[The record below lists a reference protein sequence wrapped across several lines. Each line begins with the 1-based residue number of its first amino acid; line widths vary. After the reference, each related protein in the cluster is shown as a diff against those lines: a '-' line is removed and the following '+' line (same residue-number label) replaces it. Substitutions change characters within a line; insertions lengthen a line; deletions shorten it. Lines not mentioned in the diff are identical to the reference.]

1 MPIPA
6 TAPMRFLDAKILRSI
21 SSLELSARLLV
32 EGMYA
37 SRHRCPF
44 YGYSVEFKAYREYS
58 PGDEPRM
65 LDWKLLA
72 RTERFYIKRFE
83 MESNMNIVP
92 LLDVSGSMGYQ
103 PTDKNRLSKLEYGC
117 YLAASLAYL
126 ASKQQDS
133 AGLVVFDTDIRTFV
147 PPRQGQRHLFT
158 LLARLGELK
167 GAGETDI
174 PNALQKMALR
184 LPRRSLLVL
193 ITDGHG
199 DEAQVVDGIKQLA
212 ARGHELVVFHLVDQD
227 EVDFPFQML
236 TSFRD
241 AETGRE
247 LMCDPLRQRQEYD
260 QRFTAFREAIRA
272 GSLAGGADYRFIHTG
287 LPIEL
292 TLRDY
297 LLYRRRR
304 A

>member
-1 MPIPA
+1 
-6 TAPMRFLDAKILRSI
+6 
-21 SSLELSARLLV
+21 
-32 EGMYA
+32 MYA

-65 LDWKLLA
+65 IDWKLLA
-72 RTERFYIKRFE
+72 RTDRFYIKRFE

-92 LLDVSGSMGYQ
+92 LLDVSGSMGYR
-103 PTDKNRLSKLEYGC
+103 PTDPNRLTKLEYGC
-117 YLAASLAYL
+117 YLSASLAYL
-126 ASKQQDS
+126 ASKQQD
-133 AGLVVFDTDIRTFV
+133 APGLVVFDTDIRSFV
-147 PPRQGQRHLFT
+147 PPHQGQRHLFT

-174 PNALQKMALR
+174 PNALQKTALR
-184 LPRRSLLVL
+184 LKRRSLLVL
-193 ITDGHG
+193 ISDGHG
-199 DEAQVVDGIKQLA
+199 DEEKVIDAVKQLA
-212 ARGHELVVFHLVDQD
+212 ARGHELVVFHLLDQD

-247 LMCDPLRQRQEYD
+247 MMCDPLRQRQDYE
-260 QRFTAFREAIRA
+260 QRLTAFREAIRA

-287 LPIEL
+287 MPIEL
-292 TLRDY
+292 VLRDY

>member
-1 MPIPA
+1 
-6 TAPMRFLDAKILRSI
+6 
-21 SSLELSARLLV
+21 
-32 EGMYA
+32 MYA

-65 LDWKLLA
+65 IDWKLLA
-72 RTERFYIKRFE
+72 RTDRYYIKRFE

-92 LLDVSGSMGYQ
+92 LLDVSGSMGYR
-103 PTDKNRLSKLEYGC
+103 PTDPNRLTKLEYGC
-117 YLAASLAYL
+117 YLSASLAYL
-126 ASKQQDS
+126 ASKQQD
-133 AGLVVFDTDIRTFV
+133 APGLVVFDTDIRTFV
-147 PPRQGQRHLFT
+147 PPHQGQRHLFT
-158 LLARLGELK
+158 LLARLGELQGK
-167 GAGETDI
+167 GETDI
-174 PNALQKMALR
+174 PNALQKTALR
-184 LPRRSLLVL
+184 LKRRSLLVL
-193 ITDGHG
+193 ISDGHG
-199 DEAQVVDGIKQLA
+199 DEEKVIDAVKQLA
-212 ARGHELVVFHLVDQD
+212 ARGHELVVFHLLDQD

-247 LMCDPLRQRQEYD
+247 MMCDPLRQRQDYE
-260 QRFTAFREAIRA
+260 RRLTAFREAIRA

-287 LPIEL
+287 MPIEL
-292 TLRDY
+292 VLRDY

>member
-1 MPIPA
+1 MPVPS

-21 SSLELSARLLV
+21 SSLELLARLLV

-58 PGDEPRM
+58 PGDETRM

-72 RTERFYIKRFE
+72 RTERYYVKRFE
-83 MESNMNIVP
+83 MESNMNVIP

-126 ASKQQDS
+126 AHKQQD
-133 AGLVVFDTDIRTFV
+133 APGLVTFDTDIRSFV
-147 PPRQGQRHLFT
+147 PSRQGQRHLFT
-158 LLARLGELK
+158 LLARLNDLV
-167 GAGETDI
+167 GAGETDL
-174 PNALQKMALR
+174 PNTLQKMALR

-193 ITDGHG
+193 ISDGHG
-199 DEAQVVDGIKQLA
+199 DEAGVVDGIKQLA

-236 TSFRD
+236 TRFRD
-241 AETGRE
+241 AETGEE
-247 LMCDPLRQRQEYD
+247 LMCDPLRQRQEYE
-260 QRFTAFREAIRA
+260 QRFNAFRETIRE

-287 LPIEL
+287 QPIEL
-292 TLRDY
+292 ALRDY

>member
-1 MPIPA
+1 MPVPS

-72 RTERFYIKRFE
+72 RTERYYVKRFE
-83 MESNMNIVP
+83 MESNMNVVP

-117 YLAASLAYL
+117 YLAASLAFL
-126 ASKQQDS
+126 ANKQQDS
-133 AGLVVFDTDIRTFV
+133 PGLVTFDTDIRTFV
-147 PPRQGQRHLFT
+147 PSRQGQRHLFT
-158 LLARLGELK
+158 LLASLNQLQ
-167 GAGETDI
+167 GAGETDL

-199 DEAQVVDGIKQLA
+199 DEARVVDGIKQLA

-247 LMCDPLRQRQEYD
+247 LMCDPLRQRQEYE
-260 QRFTAFREAIRA
+260 QRFITFREAIRE

-292 TLRDY
+292 ALRDY

-304 A
+304 G